1 MCACLYGICVWC
13 VCVCSCGV
21 CACAC
26 GVRVG
31 CLYVLC
37 VCGVWVVCLWHVC
50 ASVWRVCGV
59 SVSAHVVCV
68 CVRVGCLYVVC
79 VCGVWVVC
87 LWHVCA
93 CGMCVCHVCEGVS
106 ACRVCGVC
114 ARAHISQEDTP
125 FPGVGREPLLGC
137 NSSAPSQLGGQPPS
151 SPTLAPWRNRL
162 CQKVHSR
169 DTHLPAQ
176 KWKHWGKRI
185 FPDRKLSVM
194 AALYHITKEA
204 HSEPLAGPGGGL
216 SLPLLRRPPA
226 WTVWLGP

>member
-1 MCACLYGICVWC
+1 MCGVYLCVECWCVHGVCVECWCVHGVCGMCMWCVWVVCVCGMCVCLYGMCVWC

-26 GVRVG
+26 G
-31 CLYVLC
+31 
-37 VCGVWVVCLWHVC
+37 
-50 ASVWRVCGV
+50 
-59 SVSAHVVCV
+59 
-68 CVRVGCLYVVC
+68 VRVGCLYVVC

-151 SPTLAPWRNRL
+151 SPTPAPWRNRL

-204 HSEPLAGPGGGL
+204 HSEPLAGPGRGL
-216 SLPLLRRPPA
+216 SLPLPQRPPA